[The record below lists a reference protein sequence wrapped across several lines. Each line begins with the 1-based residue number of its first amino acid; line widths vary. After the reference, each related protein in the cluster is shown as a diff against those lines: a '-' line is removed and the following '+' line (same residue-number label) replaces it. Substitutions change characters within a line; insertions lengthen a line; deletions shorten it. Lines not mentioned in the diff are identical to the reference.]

1 MVKVLARI
9 KKAIRKKIQ
18 SMIRRRRKIR
28 KTFNVITV
36 RSEDTMQLNANQRGS
51 QGANM
56 KLNLLKMRILILK
69 KYF

>member
-9 KKAIRKKIQ
+9 KKAIRKKMQ

-28 KTFNVITV
+28 KTFNAITV
-36 RSEDTMQLNANQRGS
+36 RSGDTMHLNVDQRGY

-56 KLNLLKMRILILK
+56 KFNLLKMRILILK
-69 KYF
+69 KYS